1 MPASVIK
8 ADYEQLQQIATQFG
22 QESDQMRQL
31 ITTIQGQLETLRG
44 GDWEGRGAELFYGE
58 MDNEVLPSLVRLSL
72 AFNNANQ
79 TTLRISIQMQQA
91 EADAAK
97 LLLMKGGNGRSSRQS
112 AINGGDSNG
121 DRGRRDFVARPVL
134 GGDSDQ
140 NDVIE
145 KPVNGN
151 GKATENWTG
160 NPYVDAV
167 INEIIDTFKLKG
179 STDSKK
185 NKLGIDLGS
194 GELAKYDLPYGLGD
208 IKLGSYSAGI
218 GLQKKEGKWMLGLAG
233 DITAAKGKSE
243 GTIVGDSDLGVTQ
256 GLEIKVLQGSGLFGY
271 KDGSI
276 GADVGLNLASIKLE
290 QGFNL
295 AGWNVSMNAE
305 TGIKWEFGAEVGKN
319 SRVKVGPF
327 TIGFSIGDAK

>member
-134 GGDSDQ
+134 HRQGPLRRAAGAPQGRGSD
-140 NDVIE
+140 
-145 KPVNGN
+145 
-151 GKATENWTG
+151 
-160 NPYVDAV
+160 
-167 INEIIDTFKLKG
+167 
-179 STDSKK
+179 
-185 NKLGIDLGS
+185 
-194 GELAKYDLPYGLGD
+194 
-208 IKLGSYSAGI
+208 
-218 GLQKKEGKWMLGLAG
+218 
-233 DITAAKGKSE
+233 
-243 GTIVGDSDLGVTQ
+243 
-256 GLEIKVLQGSGLFGY
+256 
-271 KDGSI
+271 
-276 GADVGLNLASIKLE
+276 
-290 QGFNL
+290 
-295 AGWNVSMNAE
+295 
-305 TGIKWEFGAEVGKN
+305 
-319 SRVKVGPF
+319 
-327 TIGFSIGDAK
+327 